1 MKFQIYGDSH
11 NIKIGKN
18 CILKNTVIW
27 FEDENCSLEIGD
39 NTTIEGAHIAVTEP
53 NSKIAIGNDCMFSG
67 NIDIRNGD
75 SHSILDTN
83 TNQRIN
89 YAKNIIIGN
98 HVWLGNGV
106 NVLKG
111 VTIGDNTVIGIKSLV
126 TNDIPSN
133 SLAVGIPAKVVK
145 TDITWDR
152 KRIYEK

>member
-27 FEDENCSLEIGD
+27 FEDENCSLEIGN

-89 YAKNIIIGN
+89 YAKNIIIEN